1 MIYDNIQVLTL
12 SIILESYLETYLK
25 DRVEWYKINDKSFIG
40 DTLVYNIDIKPFA
53 PISYINLNYSVI
65 EDKNEI

>member
-1 MIYDNIQVLTL
+1 M
-12 SIILESYLETYLK
+12 LERDIEETLK
-25 DRVEWYKINDKSFIG
+25 DRVEFYKITSKSFIG

-53 PISYINLNYSVI
+53 PISYINLNFSVI